1 MSNRVSMGG
10 FDMQGRPIANEA
22 ACPVSLDTLSL
33 LLRSDAGA
41 TETIAMG
48 LPPAQR
54 AALAAFCYNRR
65 HLRGLA
71 FRLALYC
78 DDRSLVRAAGTVGI
92 VLYEQS
98 RDPAIQDEEQPRHKS
113 KGISLAR
120 SA

>member
-1 MSNRVSMGG
+1 
-10 FDMQGRPIANEA
+10 MQGRAIANEA
-22 ACPVSLDTLSL
+22 ACPVPLETLSG
-33 LLRSDAGA
+33 LLRADEA
-41 TETIAMG
+41 TVETIALDMP
-48 LPPAQR
+48 LAQR

-71 FRLALYC
+71 FRLALHC

-98 RDPAIQDEEQPRHKS
+98 RDPAVQDEEQPRHKA

-120 SA
+120 RA